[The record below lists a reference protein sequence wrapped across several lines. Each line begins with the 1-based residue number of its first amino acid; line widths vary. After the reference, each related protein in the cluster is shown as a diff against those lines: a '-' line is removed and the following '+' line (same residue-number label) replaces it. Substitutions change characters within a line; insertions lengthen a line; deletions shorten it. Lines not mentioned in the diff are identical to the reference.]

1 MTYEN
6 LIKDKTV
13 AIVGPAKY
21 MENLPLGEE
30 IDNHDLVVR
39 VNRSIETID
48 DYCDNIGSMADILY
62 TCLIETAQNAGRL
75 DVDELMNTYKVKYV
89 CAPPVSDM
97 KGLSTKTKIHHMA
110 NPKTVERIKKNI
122 PFRVVDHEFHTSLA
136 ESVDCR
142 PNTGFLAIYDL
153 LRFKPKCLSIYGFSF
168 YLDGF
173 ISGCK
178 DGIEQEKGVT
188 AEEFGHMAFVSKRHV
203 QKNMWGYAKKTLIDN
218 PRVQLDSVLSK
229 ILRLDELSKDEFCEK
244 T

>member
-1 MTYEN
+1 VNYSDF
-6 LIKDKTV
+6 IKDKTV

-21 MENLPLGEE
+21 MENLSLGEE
-30 IDNHDLVVR
+30 IDDHDLVVR
-39 VNRSIETID
+39 INRSIETID
-48 DYCDNIGSMADILY
+48 TYHDNIGSMADILY

-75 DVDELMNTYKVKYV
+75 NVDELVGKYKVKYV
-89 CAPPVSDM
+89 CVPPVSDM
-97 KGLSTKTKIHHMA
+97 KGVSTQTQIHPMA
-110 NPKTVERIKKNI
+110 NPKTVKSIKKNI

-136 ESVDCR
+136 ENVDCR

-153 LRFKPKCLSIYGFSF
+153 LRFQPKRLSIYGFSF

-178 DGIEQEKGVT
+178 DGIEKEKGVT

-203 QKNMWGYAKKTLIDN
+203 QKNMWEYAKKTLIDN
-218 PRVQLDSVLSK
+218 PRVRLDRVLEK
-229 ILRLDELSKDEFCEK
+229 ILRLDNLSKDEFYEK